1 VKLPSLAGRRVL
13 VTGGSGFIGGR
24 LVARLASEC
33 GARVRVLVR
42 SYGSAARIARFPIEM
57 VRGDVTVAEDVD
69 RAATGCDL
77 LFHCAYGKDG
87 NDSERRRATLAGVAN
102 VVAAARHHGAS
113 RVVHTSTV
121 AVYGDLSASQLD
133 ETAPRQRTG
142 DTYGDSK
149 VEAEHAALD
158 AWRSGGVPVSV
169 IQPTIVYGPFGF
181 TFTVNPLQQLQT
193 GRIILVNGGTG
204 CCNAVYVDDVVTALV
219 LAAVKSE
226 AVGEAFLISGPA
238 PTTWSEFYGSF
249 ERMLGVSG
257 TVSMSVEQ
265 SLAYYR
271 AAHRRSRGLVIEV
284 LRVLAEPENRQR
296 LASTRAGSWLARHAK
311 PLLRP
316 HARDS
321 LKAQTNGN
329 GPRKAADTIH
339 PIRPARIKLFAAP
352 TVVRT
357 DKAADLLG
365 YHPAFDL
372 GAGMALTRAWAQWAN
387 LLAAR

>member
-1 VKLPSLAGRRVL
+1 MSLPSLTGRRVL
-13 VTGGSGFIGGR
+13 VTGGGGFIGGR

-57 VRGDVTVAEDVD
+57 MRGDVTVAEDVD
-69 RAATGCDL
+69 RAAAGCEI

-87 NDSERRRATLAGVAN
+87 DDSERRRATLAGVEN
-102 VVAAARHHGAS
+102 IVAAARRHGPS
-113 RVVHTSTV
+113 RVVHTSTA
-121 AVYGDLSASQLD
+121 AVYGDVSASQLD
-133 ETAPRQRTG
+133 ETAPRRRTG

-149 VEAEHAALD
+149 VEAERAALD
-158 AWRSGGVPVSV
+158 AWQRGGVPVSV
-169 IQPTIVYGPFGF
+169 IQPAIVYGPFGF

-219 LAAVKSE
+219 LAAVRSE
-226 AVGEAFLISGPA
+226 AVGETFLIAGPA
-238 PTTWSEFYGSF
+238 PTTWREFYGSY
-249 ERMLGVSG
+249 ERMLGVSR

-265 SLAYYR
+265 SLAHYR
-271 AAHRRSRGLVIEV
+271 SAQRGSRGLVAEA
-284 LRVLAEPENRQR
+284 LRVLAQPENRRR
-296 LASTRAGSWLARHAK
+296 LASTRTGSWLARRARA
-311 PLLRP
+311 LLRS
-316 HARDS
+316 HSGHKMKVGANDQGTRE
-321 LKAQTNGN
+321 
-329 GPRKAADTIH
+329 AAGLIH

-352 TVVRT
+352 TIVRT
-357 DKAADLLG
+357 DKAAARLG

-372 GAGMALTRAWAQWAN
+372 DAGMALTRAWAQWAN